1 MTTAT
6 WVRGILA
13 DDHGV
18 DLAKVQ
24 WVTLEDPHV
33 AEFRDP
39 PNATR
44 MPPGT
49 DLAAMLLAGELDAAI
64 LAEPPKDGP
73 LRTLIPDP
81 AAAALAW
88 RAKHGAIQIN
98 HMVTVKS
105 TVSDSQAQDIY
116 AELRRSR
123 EAAGSPEMNPF
134 GLEEN
139 RRNLEVAIECMHRQ
153 EMLPRRFAVEELFR

>member
-1 MTTAT
+1 
-6 WVRGILA
+6 VRGILA
-13 DDHGV
+13 DDYGV
-18 DLAKVQ
+18 DLGTVR

-39 PNATR
+39 PTATR

-49 DLAAMLLAGELDAAI
+49 DLTAMLLAGELDAAI
-64 LAEPPKDGP
+64 LAEPPKEGP

-88 RAKHGAIQIN
+88 KAKHGAIQIN

-105 TVSDSQAQDIY
+105 TVSESQAQDLY
-116 AELRRSR
+116 DGLRRSR
-123 EAAGSPEMNPF
+123 EAAGGPEMNPF
-134 GLEEN
+134 GVEEN
-139 RRNLEVAIECMHRQ
+139 RRNLEAAIDCTYRQ
-153 EMLPRRFAVEELFR
+153 RMIPRRFGVEELFR